1 MQRERPPRPWRLA
14 GSNTLIGCTGCS
26 SDQSRVL
33 IGRVPVEGPEPQAGG
48 SVHRAPASAMVSE
61 RLAKWGILQG
71 RGPAEGVQGDT
82 EGMWSL
88 LGDWRL

>member
-1 MQRERPPRPWRLA
+1 M
-14 GSNTLIGCTGCS
+14 
-26 SDQSRVL
+26 
-33 IGRVPVEGPEPQAGG
+33 EGPEPQAGG

-61 RLAKWGILQG
+61 RLAKWGALQG